1 MKYLVILKQATP
13 SADLVLAGPPSGPG
27 RDTGHTTGTV
37 GGPSLGPWALK
48 PLNVCPSALDTE
60 ACAMQGNAR
69 GSRPGSQG
77 VVLVTL
83 EIPAGFLE
91 WTESCGQEAGRL
103 GGRLAP
109 HGVAASLP
117 LH

>member
-1 MKYLVILKQATP
+1 MI
-13 SADLVLAGPPSGPG
+13 
-27 RDTGHTTGTV
+27 
-37 GGPSLGPWALK
+37 
-48 PLNVCPSALDTE
+48 
-60 ACAMQGNAR
+60 
-69 GSRPGSQG
+69 
-77 VVLVTL
+77 LVTL

-109 HGVAASLP
+109 HGLAASLP